1 MTQPIRLG
9 DKVVVEQE
17 FGTVEE
23 ITLTYVVV
31 QVWDERRLVVPI
43 TMFLDKPFQNWSRA
57 NGGLLGPV
65 MLQVDYSTDIDVL
78 RAELLRILQNEGKE
92 LWDGKVQNVMVVD
105 VLDKTLSVRALV
117 SAVDPG
123 KLFDLRCL
131 VRERLIVF
139 LRGRSEWLPTVRS
152 SSRQVVVQGDQ
163 AGAAPGTTPRA

>member
-1 MTQPIRLG
+1 
-9 DKVVVEQE
+9 
-17 FGTVEE
+17 
-23 ITLTYVVV
+23 
-31 QVWDERRLVVPI
+31 
-43 TMFLDKPFQNWSRA
+43 
-57 NGGLLGPV
+57 

-117 SAVDPG
+117 SAADPS

-152 SSRQVVVQGDQ
+152 SSRQVVIQGDQ
-163 AGAAPGTTPRA
+163 AGVAPGTTPRA